1 MLETLLTAMFWSLII
16 LATLVITVYYNIL
29 HPYCRDLCPMCGNI
43 IFRSEPVGPFGECP
57 ACVER
62 KKRCP
67 LKIPPDQECLP
78 GCYKCFLEDHYGGE
92 HLIRRVSGG

>member
-1 MLETLLTAMFWSLII
+1 MSEAQLTAMFWSLIN
-16 LATLVITVYYNIL
+16 LATLVIAVMIYNLL
-29 HPYCRDLCPMCGNI
+29 HPYRKELCPMCGNI
-43 IFRSEPVGPFGECP
+43 ILRSEPVGQHGECP

-78 GCYKCFLEDHYGGE
+78 GCYKCFLEDHYGGKN
-92 HLIRRVSGG
+92 